1 MNPLLPGKRWSMARP
16 QHDPGPLEP
25 EKHGDTA
32 DPGHPQPQAA
42 EVESAR
48 VLSNEARDALRAR
61 GLTDRQI
68 RRLADEYIALD
79 RGEGLREFIAWATRE
94 AGHRR

>member
-1 MNPLLPGKRWSMARP
+1 MARS
-16 QHDPGPLEP
+16 QQEPGPLEP
-25 EKHGDTA
+25 EKHGATA
-32 DPGHPQPQAA
+32 DPGHPQPEAA

-48 VLSNEARDALRAR
+48 VLANEAREDLRAR

-79 RGEGLREFIAWATRE
+79 RGEGLSEFIAWATEEPGRQ
-94 AGHRR
+94 R